1 MFTGIIEDIGR
12 IESIEAINNHAG
24 LLLTIASEKIVSDVN
39 LGDSI
44 SVNGICLTVTNYTD
58 TNFQVEVMPETIAK
72 TSLEGIANN
81 SRVNLERAMK
91 ASARFGGHI
100 VSGHIDGI
108 GKITAIEAD
117 GIANWYTIQTSK
129 DLMRYII
136 MKGSIAIDGTSLTVA
151 GVEGDSFKVS
161 IIPHT
166 SEQTIFSTYQVG
178 TMVNLE
184 NDIVGKYIEQFTVKE
199 RV

>member
-12 IESIEAINNHAG
+12 IESIEAINNRAG

-44 SVNGICLTVTNYTD
+44 SVNGICLTVTNFTD

-91 ASARFGGHI
+91 ANARFGGHI
-100 VSGHIDGI
+100 VSGHIDGV

-117 GIANWYTIQTSK
+117 GIANWYTVQTSEP
-129 DLMRYII
+129 LMRYII

-151 GVEGDSFKVS
+151 GIEGDTFKVS

-178 TMVNLE
+178 AIVNLE
-184 NDIVGKYIEQFTVKE
+184 NDIVGKYIEQSTVKE

>member
-12 IESIEAINNHAG
+12 IESIEAINNRAG
-24 LLLTIASEKIVSDVN
+24 LLLTIISEKIVSDVN

-44 SVNGICLTVTNYTD
+44 SVNGICLTVTNFTD

-91 ASARFGGHI
+91 ANARFGGHI
-100 VSGHIDGI
+100 VSGHIDGV

-117 GIANWYTIQTSK
+117 GIANWYTVQTSEP
-129 DLMRYII
+129 LMRYII

-151 GVEGDSFKVS
+151 GIEGDTFRVS

-178 TMVNLE
+178 TIVNLE